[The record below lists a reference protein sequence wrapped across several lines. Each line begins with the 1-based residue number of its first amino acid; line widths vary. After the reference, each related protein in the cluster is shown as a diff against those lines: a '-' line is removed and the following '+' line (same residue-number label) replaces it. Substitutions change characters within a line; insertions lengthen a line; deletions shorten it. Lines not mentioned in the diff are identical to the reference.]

1 MEFELEGNTAFESIS
16 CVSTLSVA
24 PKTCGLLILL
34 ENLKNGRKCEKESSC
49 LLNPGGGES

>member
-34 ENLKNGRKCEKESSC
+34 ENLKNGRKWEKESSC